1 MGFATPIAYP
11 AARCS
16 MPLGP
21 LPMARIIS
29 FMGFLDMETISSFI
43 LLFFNF
49 VFLCCWGQG
58 YILVIEKIV
67 CVWHIPFFLYELSF
81 HTKWSKFQK
90 ISDFF

>member
-11 AARCS
+11 VARCS
-16 MPLGP
+16 VPLGP

-29 FMGFLDMETISSFI
+29 SIGFLDMATVSSFI

-67 CVWHIPFFLYELSF
+67 CVWHIPFFYMSF
-81 HTKWSKFQK
+81 LFIQSGPNSKK
-90 ISDFF
+90 